1 MAKLETVLDLSL
13 VVANHNK
20 EIQEK
25 YNALSVLNMIVD
37 EMFFLMVVFETSAE
51 LEEAPKRFVLDL
63 ADVQLPDMVLIFRE
77 QVLVR
82 FRQHSYLEI
91 ASD

>member
-1 MAKLETVLDLSL
+1 MNF
-13 VVANHNK
+13 VVATFNK
-20 EIQEK
+20 EIREK

-51 LEEAPKRFVLDL
+51 LKEAPKRFVLDL

>member
-25 YNALSVLNMIVD
+25 YNALSVLNMVVD
-37 EMFFLMVVFETSAE
+37 EMFFLMVLFETSAE

-63 ADVQLPDMVLIFRE
+63 AHVQLPDMVLNFRE

-82 FRQHSYLEI
+82 FKHHLNLR
-91 ASD
+91 